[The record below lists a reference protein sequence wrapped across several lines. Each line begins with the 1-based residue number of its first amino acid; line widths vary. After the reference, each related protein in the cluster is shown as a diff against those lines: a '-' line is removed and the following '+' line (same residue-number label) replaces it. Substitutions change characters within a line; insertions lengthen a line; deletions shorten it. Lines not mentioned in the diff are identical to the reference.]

1 MGAISELFGHGTFL
15 GYSVFGEGFMKSPV
29 IFMIL
34 PPGAFLV
41 IGILKAL
48 INKYV
53 KKE

>member
-1 MGAISELFGHGTFL
+1 MAIL
-15 GYSVFGEGFMKSPV
+15 GEGFKESPV

-41 IGILKAL
+41 IGVLKAL

-53 KKE
+53 KKETQ